1 MSFQTIIDGA
11 TAISIDK
18 NPVVSQTIT
27 RDQTVR
33 QTSRGGAIYRFTVT
47 PNPALKYTDYRWLIA
62 DLEEAKIGS
71 QTISIN
77 KTGHSWITGY
87 GGGLTSQQIDALTFV
102 YTSAQKAVNPRQVGI
117 SNLPSVNANTVI
129 FQPGDLIQSANSVF
143 PYTVTSKVLRGTDTY
158 VMAPIHRVCL
168 DTPSATYYDAKV
180 GQQVSWRVVMTKM
193 PSWSIDGDRLIKWNG
208 DFEFYE
214 SLL

>member
-18 NPVVSQTIT
+18 NPVISQTVT

-47 PNPALKYTDYRWLIA
+47 PNPAMKYVDYRWLIA
-62 DLEEAKIGS
+62 DLEEGKIGS
-71 QTISIN
+71 QNIAIN
-77 KTGHSWITGY
+77 KAGHSWLTGY
-87 GGGLTSQQIDALTFV
+87 TGELSPTQVDALTFV
-102 YTSAQKAVNPRQVGI
+102 YTSGQQALNPRQVGV

-129 FQPGDLIQSANSVF
+129 FRAGDLIQGNSVF
-143 PYTVTSKVLRGTDTY
+143 PYTVTNTVLRGTNTY
-158 VMAPIHRVCL
+158 VMVPIHRPCL
-168 DTPSATYYDAKV
+168 DTPSATYYDLRV
-180 GQQVSWRVVMTKM
+180 GQQVGWRVVMTKM
-193 PSWSIDGDRLIKWNG
+193 PSWSVDGDRFIKWNG